1 MSIIVEKM
9 WIQLSGDLYASFS
22 FLQCCFDGGFFFTFL
37 LNLMGM
43 IFVDSCFDFCFFLSY
58 LVLTIWVEFC

>member
-22 FLQCCFDGGFFFTFL
+22 FLQCCFDGGFFSHFLVKSNGFLFL
-37 LNLMGM
+37 LIHGL
-43 IFVDSCFDFCFFLSY
+43 IFVSFYHMF
-58 LVLTIWVEFC
+58 